1 MGRARARNE
10 YGATVV
16 LAGLPGVIAKRP
28 LGWRFLTHL
37 YGVPG
42 FRRHFDV
49 AAFQPYS
56 HDGTELKYQMNKFRT
71 VMKRH
76 GDKLKQLWV
85 TEFGFGSAPHT
96 GDFVNYGLAGQ
107 AKKLRTTYKIF
118 LNNHKLWKLRGI
130 IWYDWR
136 DPASINKDCSFCSTA
151 GLLKNDFEAKPAF
164 GAFKHF
170 TGAGP

>member
-1 MGRARARNE
+1 KPIKPIASYQVYNE
-10 YGATVV
+10 PTLQKYFPSSDPVHDYATLLGQTAGVIRSTYPSATVV

-96 GDFVNYGLAGQ
+96 GD
-107 AKKLRTTYKIF
+107 
-118 LNNHKLWKLRGI
+118 
-130 IWYDWR
+130 
-136 DPASINKDCSFCSTA
+136 
-151 GLLKNDFEAKPAF
+151 
-164 GAFKHF
+164 
-170 TGAGP
+170 